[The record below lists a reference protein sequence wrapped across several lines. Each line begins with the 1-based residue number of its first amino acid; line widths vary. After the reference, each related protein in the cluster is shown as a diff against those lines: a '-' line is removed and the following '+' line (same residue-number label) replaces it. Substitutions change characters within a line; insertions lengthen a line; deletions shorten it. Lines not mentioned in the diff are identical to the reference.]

1 MAVLLGIIKP
11 VFWGLL
17 TLSVL
22 VFVHEGG
29 HFLAARA
36 CGVRVT
42 EFFLGL
48 PCRFNIHHVSR
59 RIGTKFGVTPL
70 LLGGY
75 ATICGMDPTDVACA
89 PEVLASVHRHGRIS
103 VDDLAQELGVT
114 SDEALDACALLT
126 GWGSIVPVYDSEAGE
141 SPRSGYY
148 PSTYASASRDAR
160 GFTLLDGRKFDRS
173 SATDEGAPWTGFTS
187 PSSFY
192 QQERA
197 ATYIGKGFFKRALM
211 LLAGIL
217 VNILVGLLLMMSVYS
232 IVGVSVAVDS
242 NVIGSVDAGSVADH
256 AGIEA
261 GDAIVGIAGHK
272 VSSWTELVS
281 SLEDQGGSSSFR
293 LDYKHGGRLRS
304 ANVKLGKNGKLGI
317 AARVETVR
325 VSPVRSFQ
333 VSCNYIAAT
342 AQGVANLLVPQHTKE
357 ILDNSTSIVGIS
369 VMSSE
374 AADAGI
380 SSYLMFAGLISLSL
394 GFMNL
399 LPIPPLDGGK
409 LVIEIIQALLHREL
423 SLKVQNIVSL
433 IGVGLFAVLF
443 IYMLRADILRFIL

>member
-1 MAVLLGIIKP
+1 MAVVLGVLKS

-48 PCRFNIHHVSR
+48 PCRFNIHHVSK

-75 ATICGMDPTDVACA
+75 AAICGMDPTDIPCA
-89 PEVLASVHRHGRIS
+89 PEVLASVHRHGQVS
-103 VDDLAQELGVT
+103 VDELAQELGI
-114 SDEALDACALLT
+114 SSEDALNACALLSD
-126 GWGSIVPVYDSEAGE
+126 WGSVVPVYDPDKGE
-141 SPRSGYY
+141 SAKSGYY
-148 PSTYASASRDAR
+148 PSVYASASRDAH
-160 GFTLLDGRKFDRS
+160 GHIILDGRKFDRA
-173 SATDEGAPWTGFTS
+173 SASQEGEPWTAFES
-187 PSSFY
+187 ASSFFE
-192 QQERA
+192 QERS
-197 ATYIGKGFFKRALM
+197 ATYIGKGFWKQAFM
-211 LLAGIL
+211 LIAGIL
-217 VNILVGLLLMMSVYS
+217 VNILVGVILMMSVYS
-232 IVGVSVAVDS
+232 IVGVTVAVDS
-242 NVIGSVDAGSVADH
+242 NVIGTVDSGSVAEQ
-256 AGIEA
+256 AGICG
-261 GDAIVGIAGHK
+261 GDTIEQIGDSK
-272 VSSWTELVS
+272 VASWSDLVRAVD
-281 SLEDQGGSSSFR
+281 EQGSGSPFK
-293 LDYKHGGRLRS
+293 LVYKHDGRVRS
-304 ANVKLGKNGKLGI
+304 TTVKLGYNGKLGVT
-317 AARVETVR
+317 ASTETVR
-325 VSPVRSFQ
+325 LSPLQSLR
-333 VSCNYIAAT
+333 VSCRYLTAT

-369 VMSSE
+369 VMSSQ
-374 AADAGI
+374 AADAGAA
-380 SSYLMFAGLISLSL
+380 SYLNFAALISLSL

-409 LVIEIIQALLHREL
+409 LVIELIQACLHREL

-433 IGVGLFAVLF
+433 IGIGLFVLLF